1 MRYDTSMN
9 KVRSWTH
16 GAWKTMDNTAT
27 ISLDSRI
34 TEVIEWATKKMN
46 EERELYILS
55 QDNPAIADLLATI
68 EDAKSKIQVIKTLS
82 K

>member
-9 KVRSWTH
+9 KVYSWTY